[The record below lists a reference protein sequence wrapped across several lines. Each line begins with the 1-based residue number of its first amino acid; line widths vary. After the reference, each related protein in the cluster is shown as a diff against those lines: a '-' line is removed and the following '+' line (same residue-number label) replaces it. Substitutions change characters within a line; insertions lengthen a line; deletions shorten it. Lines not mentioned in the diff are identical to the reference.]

1 MAHKISISRRLRST
15 PFTKRVTENGVKSY
29 TVYNNM
35 LLPTV
40 FRSLKK
46 DYWHLCEHVQ
56 VWDVS
61 VERQVEID
69 GPDAYELI
77 QLMTPRDLSKAQVG
91 QCFYIP
97 LCDEDGTLINDP
109 IALKHSDNVW
119 WLSIADSDVYLWAK
133 GLATGFGLDVKVTEP
148 DVWPLAIQGPK
159 AEDLMARVFGES
171 IRDIRFFRSE
181 ILNYGGKEMLVA
193 RSGWSKQ
200 GGFEVYVNDID
211 LGLQLWDELFEKGA
225 DLNVGPGCPNNIERI
240 ESGLMS
246 FGNDMDYKDTP
257 YECDLEKYIS
267 LDAELKSLSI
277 KALHKHRSTRKL
289 MGLVID
295 HKVTFSDMSVLQND
309 KTIGEI
315 RSQTWSPKY
324 QSQLAFAML
333 DLSGIEGQTEVT
345 VNTDE
350 GLVKAKLAALPF
362 DFAALGMQAQSK
374 IEKI

>member
-1 MAHKISISRRLRST
+1 MNPAISISRRLRST

-40 FRSLKK
+40 FRTLEE
-46 DYWHLCEHVQ
+46 DYWHLCENVQ

-77 QLMTPRDLSKAQVG
+77 QLMTPRDLSKAQIG
-91 QCFYIP
+91 QCFYLP
-97 LCDEDGTLINDP
+97 LCDENGTLINDP
-109 IALKHSDNVW
+109 IAIKHSDNLW

-133 GLATGFGLDVKVTEP
+133 GLATGFSLDVKVSEP
-148 DVWPLAIQGPK
+148 NVWPLAIQGPK
-159 AEDLMARVFGES
+159 AEDLMARVFGEG

-181 ILNYGGKEMLVA
+181 MLNYGGKEMLVA

-211 LGLQLWDELFEKGA
+211 LGIQLWDELFEKGA

-257 YECDLEKYIS
+257 YECDLEKYVSI
-267 LDAELKSLSI
+267 DADIKSLSI
-277 KALHKHRSTRKL
+277 ETLRKHQSTRKL
-289 MGLVID
+289 MGLI
-295 HKVTFSDMSVLQND
+295 FNQAPSDMSVMQDGNV
-309 KTIGEI
+309 IGEI

-324 QSQLAFAML
+324 KSQLGFAML
-333 DLSGIEGQTEVT
+333 DLDGIKSQTHVSVQT
-345 VNTDE
+345 KN
-350 GLVKAKLAALPF
+350 GLVQARIAALPF
-362 DFAALGMQAQSK
+362 DFESLGMKAHSK
-374 IEKI
+374 

>member
-1 MAHKISISRRLRST
+1 MTPAISISRRLRST

-40 FRSLKK
+40 FRTLEE

-69 GPDAYELI
+69 GPDAYKLI
-77 QLMTPRDLSKAQVG
+77 QLMTPRNLSRAKVG

-97 LCDEDGTLINDP
+97 LCDEDGTIINDP
-109 IALKHSDNVW
+109 IAIKHSDNIW

-159 AEDLMARVFGES
+159 AEDLIARVFGES
-171 IRDIRFFRSE
+171 IRDIRFFGSE
-181 ILNYGGKEMLVA
+181 ILNYGGKDMLVA

-257 YECDLEKYIS
+257 YECDLEKYVS
-267 LDAELKSLSI
+267 VDADIKSLSI
-277 KALHKHRSTRKL
+277 EALRNHKSTRKL

-295 HKVTFSDMSVLQND
+295 HEVTLSDMNVLQND
-309 KTIGEI
+309 KNIGEI

-324 QSQLAFAML
+324 KSQLAFAML
-333 DLSGIEGQTEVT
+333 DLAGIEGQTKVM
-345 VNTDE
+345 VNTDK
-350 GLVKAKLAALPF
+350 GPVKAKLAALPF
-362 DFAALGMQAQSK
+362 DFNALGMPAHSK
-374 IEKI
+374 

>member
-1 MAHKISISRRLRST
+1 MAPKISISRRLRST

-61 VERQVEID
+61 VERQVQIE
-69 GPDAYELI
+69 GPDAYKLI
-77 QLMTPRDLSKAQVG
+77 QLMTPRNLSQAKIG

-97 LCDEDGTLINDP
+97 LCDENGTLINDP
-109 IALKHSDNVW
+109 IAIKHSDDIW

-133 GLATGFGLDVKVTEP
+133 GLATGFGLDVQVTEP
-148 DVWPLAIQGPK
+148 DIWPLAIQGPK
-159 AEDLMARVFGES
+159 AEDLVARVFGES
-171 IRDIRFFRSE
+171 IRDIRFFGSKK
-181 ILNYGGKEMLVA
+181 LNYGGKEMLVA

-257 YECDLEKYIS
+257 YECGLEKYIS
-267 LDAELKSLSI
+267 YDIDLKSLSI
-277 KALHKHRSTRKL
+277 KALHKHQSTRKL

-295 HKVTFSDMSVLQND
+295 QKVTFSDMKVTQD
-309 KTIGEI
+309 DITIGEI

-324 QSQLAFAML
+324 QAQLAFAML
-333 DLSGIEGQTEVT
+333 DLAGIEGKTNVM
-345 VNTDE
+345 VNTDK
-350 GLVKAKLAALPF
+350 GSVKAKLASMPF
-362 DFAALGMQAQSK
+362 NFEALGLTAHAQML
-374 IEKI
+374 

>member
-1 MAHKISISRRLRST
+1 MMTPTISISRRLRST

-40 FRSLKK
+40 FRTLEE
-46 DYWHLCEHVQ
+46 DYWHLCENVQ
-56 VWDVS
+56 IWDVS
-61 VERQVEID
+61 VERQVQIE

-77 QLMTPRDLSKAQVG
+77 QLMTPRDLSKAQIG
-91 QCFYIP
+91 QCFYLP
-97 LCDEDGTLINDP
+97 LCDENGTLINDP
-109 IALKHSDNVW
+109 IAIKHSDNLW

-133 GLATGFGLDVKVTEP
+133 GLATGLGFDASVSEP

-159 AEDLMARVFGES
+159 AEELMTRVFGDS
-171 IRDIRFFRSE
+171 VKNIRFFRSE
-181 ILNYGGKEMLVA
+181 MMNYNGKDMLVA

-211 LGLQLWDELFEKGA
+211 LGLQLWDELFDKGA
-225 DLNVGPGCPNNIERI
+225 DLDVGPGCPNNIERI

-257 YECDLEKYIS
+257 YECDLEKYVS
-267 LDAELKSLSI
+267 LDADIKSLSI
-277 KALHKHRSTRKL
+277 EALRKHQSTRKL

-295 HKVTFSDMSVLQND
+295 TAVTFSDMKVMQND
-309 KTIGEI
+309 QIIGEI

-324 QSQLAFAML
+324 QAQLAFAML
-333 DLSGIEGQTEVT
+333 NLAGIEAQTEVS
-345 VNTDE
+345 VNTE
-350 GLVKAKLAALPF
+350 NGEVKARLATLPF
-362 DFAALGMQAQSK
+362 DFDSLGMTANPK
-374 IEKI
+374 